1 MASDGRRRRG
11 CVRARADRQSG
22 RRSRARADRP
32 ATISSAAPHFGA
44 ATGRTEGLPTGLKVA
59 GRRAAISHPAD
70 CRFTNTV
77 TAGAQEANVDNT
89 RSVHISGHAIGVV
102 KGLSTELSIA
112 NLLPGYAVVR
122 ALPNPEHGIH
132 VSIDEDRRIAAP
144 VLSLTD
150 PATGKR
156 KLKCHSFKGTKREAQ
171 VECARL
177 ISEMKQGAYVQP
189 SKLTLAQFFD
199 RWLASIKPNVSP
211 RTHERYEQ
219 IATKDIVPL
228 IGARILSKLQPI
240 DISEAYAKALETGR
254 RDGKGGLSPR
264 TVHHMHRVLYS
275 ALSQA
280 ERWKLV
286 VRNPAALLE
295 RRDRP
300 KIERKS
306 VRTID
311 APTTAMVFD
320 AARESACLFP

>member
-1 MASDGRRRRG
+1 
-11 CVRARADRQSG
+11 
-22 RRSRARADRP
+22 
-32 ATISSAAPHFGA
+32 
-44 ATGRTEGLPTGLKVA
+44 
-59 GRRAAISHPAD
+59 
-70 CRFTNTV
+70 
-77 TAGAQEANVDNT
+77 
-89 RSVHISGHAIGVV
+89 
-102 KGLSTELSIA
+102 
-112 NLLPGYAVVR
+112 
-122 ALPNPEHGIH
+122 
-132 VSIDEDRRIAAP
+132 

-264 TVHHMHRVLYS
+264 TVHQMQRVLYS